1 MKKTLALLLLSAC
14 LEQTPYLPD
23 AGQPPEV
30 TLPPDAAPDAASPD
44 AGPTDC
50 DVVVFRTEV
59 CHEWGECEQV
69 PTCTICSPIV
79 NGRCTLSD
87 GVLRTCTS
95 ACREDDSD

>member
-1 MKKTLALLLLSAC
+1 VKKTLALLLFSAC
-14 LEQTPYLPD
+14 IEQTPYLPD
-23 AGQPPEV
+23 AGLVPEV
-30 TLPPDAAPDAASPD
+30 PPLADACTPDATLD
-44 AGPTDC
+44 AGVTDC
-50 DVVVFRTEV
+50 DVVVFRTEE